1 MLGLFEGRLCLCC
14 STTMGLLA
22 DETNKTLC
30 NASNLT
36 HAHSSNPYI
45 PAWYFQVRFVSS
57 NMHFLRRFCCCIQVA
72 RCFSLCH
79 VACVAAALN
88 ARAFRFAIRIDS
100 IRYAN
105 QFKSIRFVKN
115 RPFDSLVFMQFLH

>member
-1 MLGLFEGRLCLCC
+1 
-14 STTMGLLA
+14 MGLLA

-57 NMHFLRRFCCCIQVA
+57 SVHFLRRFCCCIQVA

-79 VACVAAALN
+79 VDCVAAALN
-88 ARAFRFAIRIDS
+88 GERLPER
-100 IRYAN
+100 N
-105 QFKSIRFVKN
+105 
-115 RPFDSLVFMQFLH
+115 